1 MIIVARG
8 CTYKPNSTPANEAS
22 TQGEDDGSDVDNGSD
37 RRV

>member
-22 TQGEDDGSDVDNGSD
+22 TQGEDDGSDDDNRS
-37 RRV
+37 V